1 MRGIRIG
8 SVSSIPIKLHWSFL
22 IVLPLFGALI
32 AFDVETI
39 ATLLKQELGASITP
53 GDIAR
58 GNTPWI
64 VGFTSAIGLFVGV
77 LLHELGHSA
86 VAKRFGYEIDSI
98 TLWLLGGVASF
109 TEFPENWRHE
119 LLIAVAGPIVSVLIG
134 IGCYIVFLFLG
145 PGLQAAQ
152 LVMGYLAV
160 LNVML
165 AIFNLLPAFPMDG
178 GRILRAL
185 LARSRPHAKATQQ
198 AAEVGKFFAFLLGI
212 IGIFTDWFLI
222 LLAFFIYIAASGE
235 AQQTSLR
242 ASFEGVS
249 VSDIMTPRSD
259 LKTVPEDISIT
270 ELMDRMF
277 EDRHMGY
284 PVVRN
289 EQLVGVV
296 TLSDAAEI
304 NEIEQ
309 DAYRVS
315 EVMTRDVESTQPK
328 TDAMAAF
335 EQMQST
341 GVGRLPVV
349 TEDGTLIGII
359 SRTDLMRAF
368 TIIKSGGEPPSM
380 SNATRPQSSLEL

>member
-119 LLIAVAGPIVSVLIG
+119 LLIAVAGPIVSVVIG
-134 IGCYIVFLFLG
+134 IGCYIVFLLLG
-145 PGLQAAQ
+145 PGMQAAQ

-315 EVMTRDVESTQPK
+315 EVMTRDVESTRPK

-349 TEDGTLIGII
+349 AEDGTLIGII

-380 SNATRPQSSLEL
+380 SNPTRP